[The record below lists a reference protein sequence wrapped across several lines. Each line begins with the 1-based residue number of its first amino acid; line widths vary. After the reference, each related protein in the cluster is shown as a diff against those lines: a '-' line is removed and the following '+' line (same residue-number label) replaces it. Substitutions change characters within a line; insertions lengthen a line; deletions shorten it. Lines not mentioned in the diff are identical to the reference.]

1 MSETSP
7 RPSWKREFL
16 TFFGSLKLAITLLLL
31 IAAGSII
38 GTVIPQDQGADVVRT
53 GAFPEWLKT
62 VLLAAR
68 AYDVYHA
75 FWFLFLLALMF
86 LNLSVCTY
94 LRFPPT
100 WRRYQMK
107 TPATPGIAALPEVVR
122 LAGGPTDRKLD
133 MLRKRGWNVAPQG
146 DDVVFAEKNKFV
158 RLAPTFIHI
167 SLFLVMGGVIWG
179 GASGVKHS
187 VPIMVGETVASDHIV
202 DTAFQRGRFHAEPA
216 PFDLKLD
223 AFRMEFRPSGQV
235 KQYYSDVTI
244 TPRDGRA
251 AYQQTLW
258 VNEPLIHDGMYFY
271 QSFWGVGGFTYSVDG
286 KPTRTT
292 LTQARTG
299 GYMSRPFK
307 VGGNEYM
314 FFLRG
319 LEEPG
324 LLVSTKDFEPKAQA
338 VPGHAIKLHGQTF
351 MIEEYQ
357 LFSGL
362 ETKIDPG
369 IPMVYLGCGMMILGL
384 CMLPFRHREVW
395 LRRDAEG
402 WLLGGRTHRGR
413 VILQREMA
421 DLARLW
427 DADSAEPTH
436 VEPMGASV

>member
-1 MSETSP
+1 MSDTSP

-16 TFFGSLKLAITLLLL
+16 TFFGSLKLAIVLLLL
-31 IAAGSII
+31 IAGGSIV
-38 GTVIPQDQGADVVRT
+38 GTVIPQDQGPEVIRT

-62 VLLAAR
+62 VLMAAR

-75 FWFLFLLALMF
+75 FWFLFLLTLMF
-86 LNLSVCTY
+86 LNLAVCTY

-107 TPATPGIAALPEVVR
+107 TPATPSVAGLPEVLR
-122 LAGGPTDRKLD
+122 LGTGPTDLKLD
-133 MLRKRGWNVAPQG
+133 SLRKRGWRITPQG
-146 DDVVFAEKNKFV
+146 EDVFFAEKHKFV

-167 SLFLVMGGVIWG
+167 SLFLVMAGVLWG

-187 VPIMVGETVASDHIV
+187 VPVMVGETVASDHIV
-202 DTAFQRGRFHAEPA
+202 SEAFQRGRFHAEPA
-216 PFDLKLD
+216 PFDLTLN

-244 TPRDGRA
+244 SPRDGRPP
-251 AYQQTLW
+251 YQQTLW

-271 QSFWGVGGFTYSVDG
+271 QSFWGVGGFTYMIDG
-286 KPTRTT
+286 RPTRAT
-292 LTQARTG
+292 LSQARTG

-307 VGGNEYM
+307 LGGEEYM
-314 FFLRG
+314 FYLRG

-324 LLVSTKDFEPKAQA
+324 LLVSTRDFDPKAQV
-338 VPGHAIKLHGQTF
+338 VPGAEVKLHGQTF
-351 MIEEYQ
+351 KIDEYH

-395 LRRDAEG
+395 LRRDEDG
-402 WLLGGRTHRGR
+402 WLMGGRTHRGR
-413 VILQREMA
+413 VILKREMA
-421 DLARLW
+421 ELAKLW
-427 DADSAEPTH
+427 DAESAAPEPLQ
-436 VEPMGASV
+436 PMGATG